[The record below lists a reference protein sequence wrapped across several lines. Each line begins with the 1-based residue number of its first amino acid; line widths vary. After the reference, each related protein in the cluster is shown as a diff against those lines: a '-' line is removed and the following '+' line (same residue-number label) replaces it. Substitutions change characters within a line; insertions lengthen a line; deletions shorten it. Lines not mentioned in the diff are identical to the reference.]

1 MLKGNLSSYLDPH
14 NEEESS
20 YVTLSN
26 GPYVY
31 VTDSANAEPKS
42 DHDLVDV
49 YFLIPIL
56 CKHCE
61 DYVWGTGKV
70 GVKCK
75 EIATSDNRVTDHRR
89 DTIKD
94 CQPLCHRRDTIKD
107 CQPYGSWRDQCC

>member
-1 MLKGNLSSYLDPH
+1 MLKGNLSPYLDPH

-31 VTDSANAEPKS
+31 VGDSTNTEPKN
-42 DHDLVDV
+42 DHVFIDV
-49 YFLIPIL
+49 YFLTPIL

-75 EIATSDNRVTDHRR
+75 GKFLLND
-89 DTIKD
+89 
-94 CQPLCHRRDTIKD
+94 
-107 CQPYGSWRDQCC
+107 Y

>member
-31 VTDSANAEPKS
+31 VTDSANTEPKS

-49 YFLIPIL
+49 YFLTPIL

-75 EIATSDNRVTDHRR
+75 A
-89 DTIKD
+89 
-94 CQPLCHRRDTIKD
+94 QPAVSFLKLHNPLLFLLLPTTEPCHRTTQERIHPPRTRTNF
-107 CQPYGSWRDQCC
+107 S